1 MKSPCRCVQKVYDC
15 VMAHE
20 VRMDI
25 CSAFITKTDVT
36 FDIRENG
43 SKLGTLLISRGNIE
57 WVPAGNSVNK
67 RRLKWSKFAEV
78 MENVGRPKKM
88 K

>member
-1 MKSPCRCVQKVYDC
+1 
-15 VMAHE
+15 MAHE

-25 CSAFITKTDVT
+25 SSAFVTKTDVT

-57 WVPAGNSVNK
+57 WVPSGNSVNK
-67 RRLKWSKFAEV
+67 RRLKWSKFAEL
-78 MENVGRPKKM
+78 METRGRPKKI

>member
-1 MKSPCRCVQKVYDC
+1 MELQSTL
-15 VMAHE
+15 
-20 VRMDI
+20 VRR
-25 CSAFITKTDVT
+25 KDVT
-36 FDIRENG
+36 FEVHKDD

-67 RRLKWSKFAEV
+67 RRMSWTKFAKL
-78 MENVGRPKKM
+78 MESDGSHKKM